1 MSDPRPEPE
10 QLLVQNQAW
19 AASIIAKD
27 PNFFKK
33 SAEGQSPKVL
43 WIGCSDSRCP
53 ESVITAAL
61 PGDIFV
67 QRNIANQVHLDDP
80 NAVSV
85 IQYAVEHVE
94 VKHIIVVGHTKCG
107 GVETC
112 YKIVYEGYHVPGP
125 PLSTFLAP
133 LVQLAKELDLG
144 GKPRDEAL
152 AILTKE
158 NVLRQ
163 VDNVVHA
170 ISGMEH
176 GNKVTP
182 LGWIYKIEEGL
193 LGPIVPLGC

>member
-10 QLLVQNQAW
+10 QLLVQNKAW

-43 WIGCSDSRCP
+43 WIGCADSRCP

-67 QRNIANQVHLDDP
+67 HRNIANQVHPDDP
-80 NAVSV
+80 NAISV
-85 IQYAVEHVE
+85 IQYAVEHVH
-94 VKHIIVVGHTKCG
+94 VKHIIIAGHTKCG

-112 YKIVYEGYHVPGP
+112 YKIVYEGYPVPEP
-125 PLSTFLAP
+125 PLSAFVAP

-152 AILTKE
+152 AILTKA
-158 NVLRQ
+158 NVQQQEMNLTK
-163 VDNVVHA
+163 VLPK
-170 ISGMEH
+170 MEH
-176 GNKVTP
+176 GTEVT
-182 LGWIYKIEEGL
+182 LHGWLYKIEEGL
-193 LGPIVPLGC
+193 LEPLSII